1 MAARVV
7 TKKIGVDEKKKITA
21 MLQQMTDPSKAD
33 PKIILPKCE
42 DCHELFNEMFAE
54 LVMFAG
60 DRHIREQ
67 FADQNAEFE
76 EIISFVKESIEFL
89 KLEDDELTFKDDKN
103 INARYAKFK
112 DGLPTQHLIAT
123 AGKIKPYEVP
133 LTEMRVDFVITMV
146 DFMWQPFEFSSLN
159 MFPVIQNSDRAT
171 QNKILRMLIIIYEKT
186 KEIYNLITSPDV
198 DVEELSETLVQAIV
212 QLKHQIP
219 GCEDAF
225 NIISNSVDTFKDRFG
240 GYYRE
245 MIVSKN
251 PNVLM
256 ENFLVD
262 LATSDKIK
270 HKGIKLKSQFNKI
283 INLIKNRA
291 NDSNLKKDKN
301 LGGMFDVLDG
311 YMKVLEDKSEGD
323 ASEAPPLEP
332 STQSQPPP
340 PKTAEQKAKIL
351 AKKKRQAAKRKQQ
364 KSDAA
369 QTEPEPELEPETES
383 PDQEEEEEGDKK
395 E

>member
-1 MAARVV
+1 MAARVA

-33 PKIILPKCE
+33 PKIVLPKCE
-42 DCHELFNEMFAE
+42 DCHHLFNEIFAE

-60 DRHIREQ
+60 DSNIRAN
-67 FADQNAEFE
+67 FTDQNAEFE
-76 EIISFVKESIEFL
+76 EIIAFVKESMEFL
-89 KLEDDELTFKDDKN
+89 KLDDDEETFKDDKD

-133 LTEMRVDFVITMV
+133 LTEMRTDFVTTMV
-146 DFMWQPFEFSSLN
+146 DFLWQPFEFSSIN
-159 MFPVIQNSDRAT
+159 MFPIIQNSDRAT
-171 QNKILRMLIIIYEKT
+171 QNKILRMLIITYEKT

-198 DVEELSETLVQAIV
+198 DVEELSETLIQAIV

-219 GCEDAF
+219 GCDDAF
-225 NIISNSVDTFKDRFG
+225 NIISNSVDTFKDRFS

-311 YMKVLEDKSEGD
+311 YMKVLEDKDEDKDSG
-323 ASEAPPLEP
+323 EAPPLEP
-332 STQSQPPP
+332 APTQAPP

-364 KSDAA
+364 KAEAEA
-369 QTEPEPELEPETES
+369 QAQVQVEINSEDEDE
-383 PDQEEEEEGDKK
+383 DDGEEK
-395 E
+395 